1 MAYKLLYG
9 DEILYDPF
17 SGDTLIS
24 DAVMTGSTNAA
35 AYLDFTV
42 APNHL
47 LIDQIKERDKD
58 VELWSDDV
66 MLFRGFIS
74 DITENFDKSKDVTCV
89 NALEWLN
96 DVRLRTYTTDREE
109 YDEGRVSS
117 LAPGGLDELFQW
129 YIDEY
134 NSRQMNASRRFRVR
148 INQAGRLKT
157 PNWCDVSSSSF
168 EEVGA
173 AIENNILENGGYLLL
188 SYVGDELVL
197 DLYADVH
204 EANNQIIDFG
214 VNLLDFT
221 KTTDTDEQYTAI
233 IPSGYTPDLDPNATY
248 YIHIKYSVENPPS
261 AMEREITKPDGKK
274 ETIQIVTN
282 EFAQYIG
289 VYADLNSNDY
299 QGDTNIPP
307 DDEEAQKKNDLK
319 IINYYDWG
327 YFWGVKSTSQGYPV
341 TVKDN
346 GAVLYIHV
354 AYATNDD
361 GSEGFSHTDATN
373 RNYIGTYVDLV
384 GYDSLDY
391 TDYDWTARNPESKN
405 LGPEGS
411 LTYRPPQKAAQALT
425 VANIPDGVA
434 ANDSDFYKKGD
445 VVYCRSAVARYGYRE
460 TEWSDESIKNAQELR
475 DAAVVQL
482 RKIMKP
488 KTTIEVS
495 AVDLA
500 LFTDNGYD
508 HLDIGQAARVR
519 SRPHKVDEYLVVS
532 DINLDLSD
540 PSNTKYTLG
549 EGVDTLTGK
558 TSGYI
563 KQLNSGM
570 NTALDAMPGFSEDIK
585 NAAQDAEA
593 AKEAADKA
601 VIDTQEQFYQSTS
614 PVALAG
620 GQWDV
625 TQPVWREGT
634 YIWRRTL
641 VTYGD
646 MHTEWQPSENG
657 VCITGNTGEQGVPGA
672 PGKDGADGTDGLT
685 SYFHI
690 KYSNIPKPTE
700 PSDMLE
706 TPAKYIGTYVDF
718 SSLDSTDPS
727 KYTWSK
733 FEGDDGA
740 DGLPGVNGADGKTS
754 YLHIA
759 YANTPDGET
768 DFSVSES
775 ENKLYMGVCVDFN
788 EPDPMT
794 PSSYSWSRIK
804 GEDGQDGADG
814 QPGPQGEPG
823 ADGAPGK
830 TSYFHVK
837 YAPNGD
843 PSSGEMTET
852 PNTYIGTYVDFTE
865 ADSTDPTDYTWVKFE
880 GTDGA
885 DGIPGTNG
893 ADGKTSYLH
902 VAYANSA
909 NGSVG
914 FSTTDSTNK
923 QYLGQY
929 VDFTEEDSNSP
940 SAYSWTKIKGDK
952 GDQGD
957 KGEQGEQGVPGP
969 PGADGADGAPGK
981 TSYFHIKYSNVPK
994 PTSSDQMLETP
1005 AKYIGTYV
1013 DFNELDSTDPSKYT
1027 WSKFEGDNGA
1037 DGIPGT
1043 NGQDGKTSYL
1053 HVAYANSPDGSV
1065 DFSTT
1070 DSANKLYMG
1079 VCVDFNA
1086 SDPTTHTSY
1095 SWSRIKGEDGEPGRD
1110 GTDGQ
1115 PGPQGPPG
1123 ADGAP
1128 GKTSYFHV
1136 KYSPVPSP
1144 TADQMTETPD
1154 KYIGTYVDF
1163 TEADSTDP
1171 SDYTWSKFE
1180 GSDGQDGADGVPG
1193 TNGTD
1198 GKTSYLHMAY
1208 ANSAD
1213 GTVGFSTT
1221 DSTNKLYL
1229 GQYVDFTEEDSDD
1242 PNAYS
1247 WTKIKGDQGDQGE
1260 PGEPGAPGAP
1270 GADGNGIKSTN
1281 ISYQI
1286 GSSPT
1291 SPPTDETWLDDP
1303 PATTTAKPYLWTR
1316 TVITYDDDTTSTSYS
1331 VSSTM
1336 DSVVAGGE
1344 NLCYGTG
1351 KATVSGVGSG
1361 TAQNYYSAELP
1372 LNVDALNQL
1381 ANSVVSAGVDV
1392 KMNNATFSS
1401 GKAGA
1406 VITLVNESTTFS
1418 MTVECT
1424 ISGRTTYNGRIY
1436 TEAFL
1441 PSDFVIDDS
1450 SHVVLEIIGLVQGA
1464 CSVSK
1469 FKLERGNLPTSWSP
1483 APDEIASDSDIGSV
1497 EDDMNQQQE
1506 LIAQN
1511 QELIQKIQNSLATLV
1526 VDENGQSAMTQG
1538 PNGWTF
1544 SIGDIVSGVNDALSS
1559 AETLDQELGA
1569 VQGVVSGL
1577 QGSVEEISGKTSY
1590 ITIGQDEDGSP
1601 TLELGR
1607 TDSLFRVVI
1616 TNDEM
1621 AFMEG
1626 TNKIA
1631 YISNQQLYIR
1641 SSTVTNQL
1649 QIGQGDT
1656 AYVWE
1661 VHDNGNLGLKLL
1673 T

>member
-173 AIENNILENGGYLLL
+173 AIENNILDNGGYLLL
-188 SYVGDELVL
+188 SYVNDELVL

-261 AMEREITKPDGKK
+261 AMEREITGEGGKK

-657 VCITGNTGEQGVPGA
+657 VCITGNTGEQGVPGT

-740 DGLPGVNGADGKTS
+740 DGLPGVNGQDGKTS
-754 YLHIA
+754 YLHVA

-837 YAPNGD
+837 YAPND
-843 PSSGEMTET
+843 NPSSGEMSET

-865 ADSTDPTDYTWVKFE
+865 ADSTDPTDY
-880 GTDGA
+880 D
-885 DGIPGTNG
+885 
-893 ADGKTSYLH
+893 
-902 VAYANSA
+902 
-909 NGSVG
+909 
-914 FSTTDSTNK
+914 
-923 QYLGQY
+923 
-929 VDFTEEDSNSP
+929 
-940 SAYSWTKIKGDK
+940 
-952 GDQGD
+952 
-957 KGEQGEQGVPGP
+957 
-969 PGADGADGAPGK
+969 
-981 TSYFHIKYSNVPK
+981 
-994 PTSSDQMLETP
+994 
-1005 AKYIGTYV
+1005 
-1013 DFNELDSTDPSKYT
+1013 
-1027 WSKFEGDNGA
+1027 
-1037 DGIPGT
+1037 
-1043 NGQDGKTSYL
+1043 
-1053 HVAYANSPDGSV
+1053 
-1065 DFSTT
+1065 
-1070 DSANKLYMG
+1070 
-1079 VCVDFNA
+1079 
-1086 SDPTTHTSY
+1086 
-1095 SWSRIKGEDGEPGRD
+1095 
-1110 GTDGQ
+1110 
-1115 PGPQGPPG
+1115 
-1123 ADGAP
+1123 
-1128 GKTSYFHV
+1128 
-1136 KYSPVPSP
+1136 
-1144 TADQMTETPD
+1144 
-1154 KYIGTYVDF
+1154 
-1163 TEADSTDP
+1163 
-1171 SDYTWSKFE
+1171 WSKFE
-1180 GSDGQDGADGVPG
+1180 GSDGRDGADGVPG

-1229 GQYVDFTEEDSDD
+1229 GQYVDFTEEDSND

-1247 WTKIKGDQGDQGE
+1247 WTKIKGDQGE

-1381 ANSVVSAGVDV
+1381 ANSVISAGVDV

-1406 VITLVNESTTFS
+1406 VITLVNASTTFS

-1424 ISGRTTYNGRIY
+1424 ITGRTTYNGRIY

-1450 SHVVLEIIGLVQGA
+1450 SHVVLEIIGLVQGT

-1577 QGSVEEISGKTSY
+1577 QGSVEEIAGKTSY

>member
-173 AIENNILENGGYLLL
+173 AIENNILDNGGYLLL
-188 SYVGDELVL
+188 SYVNDELVL

-261 AMEREITKPDGKK
+261 AMEREITGEGGKK

-657 VCITGNTGEQGVPGA
+657 VCITGNTGEQGVPGT

-740 DGLPGVNGADGKTS
+740 DGLPGVNGQDGKTS
-754 YLHIA
+754 YLHVA

-804 GEDGQDGADG
+804 GKDGQDGADG

-837 YAPNGD
+837 YAPND
-843 PSSGEMTET
+843 NPSSGEMSET

-865 ADSTDPTDYTWVKFE
+865 ADSTDPTDYDWF
-880 GTDGA
+880 
-885 DGIPGTNG
+885 
-893 ADGKTSYLH
+893 
-902 VAYANSA
+902 
-909 NGSVG
+909 
-914 FSTTDSTNK
+914 
-923 QYLGQY
+923 
-929 VDFTEEDSNSP
+929 
-940 SAYSWTKIKGDK
+940 
-952 GDQGD
+952 
-957 KGEQGEQGVPGP
+957 
-969 PGADGADGAPGK
+969 
-981 TSYFHIKYSNVPK
+981 
-994 PTSSDQMLETP
+994 
-1005 AKYIGTYV
+1005 
-1013 DFNELDSTDPSKYT
+1013 
-1027 WSKFEGDNGA
+1027 
-1037 DGIPGT
+1037 
-1043 NGQDGKTSYL
+1043 
-1053 HVAYANSPDGSV
+1053 
-1065 DFSTT
+1065 
-1070 DSANKLYMG
+1070 
-1079 VCVDFNA
+1079 
-1086 SDPTTHTSY
+1086 
-1095 SWSRIKGEDGEPGRD
+1095 
-1110 GTDGQ
+1110 
-1115 PGPQGPPG
+1115 
-1123 ADGAP
+1123 
-1128 GKTSYFHV
+1128 
-1136 KYSPVPSP
+1136 
-1144 TADQMTETPD
+1144 
-1154 KYIGTYVDF
+1154 
-1163 TEADSTDP
+1163 
-1171 SDYTWSKFE
+1171 KFE
-1180 GSDGQDGADGVPG
+1180 GSDGRDGADGVPG

-1229 GQYVDFTEEDSDD
+1229 GQYVDFTEEDSND

-1247 WTKIKGDQGDQGE
+1247 WTKIKGDQGE

-1381 ANSVVSAGVDV
+1381 ANSVISAGVDV

-1406 VITLVNESTTFS
+1406 VITLVNASTTFS

-1424 ISGRTTYNGRIY
+1424 ITGRTTYNGRIY

-1450 SHVVLEIIGLVQGA
+1450 SHVVLEIIGLVQGT

-1577 QGSVEEISGKTSY
+1577 QGSVEEIAGKTSY

>member
-47 LIDQIKERDKD
+47 LIDKIKERDKD
-58 VELWSDDV
+58 VELWSDNV

-173 AIENNILENGGYLLL
+173 AIENNILDNGGYLLL
-188 SYVGDELVL
+188 SYVDDELVL

-261 AMEREITKPDGKK
+261 AMEREIKKPDGKK

-327 YFWGVKSTSQGYPV
+327 YFWGIKSANQGYPV

-361 GSEGFSHTDATN
+361 GSEGFSHSDATN
-373 RNYIGTYVDLV
+373 RGYIGTYVDLV

-391 TDYDWTARNPESKN
+391 TDYSWTARNPESHN

-460 TEWSDESIKNAQELR
+460 TEWSDESIKNAQQLR

-500 LFTDNGYD
+500 LFMDNGYD

-532 DINLDLSD
+532 DIHLDLSD

-646 MHTEWQPSENG
+646 MHTEWQPSEDG

-690 KYSNIPKPTE
+690 KYSNIPNPTE

-718 SSLDSTDPS
+718 SS
-727 KYTWSK
+727 
-733 FEGDDGA
+733 
-740 DGLPGVNGADGKTS
+740 
-754 YLHIA
+754 
-759 YANTPDGET
+759 
-768 DFSVSES
+768 
-775 ENKLYMGVCVDFN
+775 
-788 EPDPMT
+788 
-794 PSSYSWSRIK
+794 
-804 GEDGQDGADG
+804 
-814 QPGPQGEPG
+814 
-823 ADGAPGK
+823 
-830 TSYFHVK
+830 
-837 YAPNGD
+837 
-843 PSSGEMTET
+843 
-852 PNTYIGTYVDFTE
+852 
-865 ADSTDPTDYTWVKFE
+865 
-880 GTDGA
+880 
-885 DGIPGTNG
+885 
-893 ADGKTSYLH
+893 
-902 VAYANSA
+902 
-909 NGSVG
+909 
-914 FSTTDSTNK
+914 
-923 QYLGQY
+923 
-929 VDFTEEDSNSP
+929 
-940 SAYSWTKIKGDK
+940 
-952 GDQGD
+952 
-957 KGEQGEQGVPGP
+957 
-969 PGADGADGAPGK
+969 
-981 TSYFHIKYSNVPK
+981 
-994 PTSSDQMLETP
+994 
-1005 AKYIGTYV
+1005 
-1013 DFNELDSTDPSKYT
+1013 LDSTDPSKYT

-1070 DSANKLYMG
+1070 VSENKLYMG
-1079 VCVDFNA
+1079 VCVDFNS
-1086 SDPTTHTSY
+1086 SDPSTASSY

-1115 PGPQGPPG
+1115 PGPQGAPG

-1144 TADQMTETPD
+1144 SASQMTETPD

-1180 GSDGQDGADGVPG
+1180 GSDGRDGADGVPG

-1198 GKTSYLHMAY
+1198 GRTSYLHMAY

-1221 DSTNKLYL
+1221 DSKNKLYL
-1229 GQYVDFTEEDSDD
+1229 GQYVDFTEADSNS
-1242 PNAYS
+1242 PSAYS
-1247 WTKIKGDQGDQGE
+1247 WTKIKGDQGDKGEQGE
-1260 PGEPGAPGAP
+1260 PGAP

-1291 SPPTDETWLDDP
+1291 SPPTDGTWVDDP

-1344 NLCYGTG
+1344 NLCHGTG
-1351 KATVSGVGSG
+1351 KTTVSGVGSG

-1381 ANSVVSAGVDV
+1381 ANSVISAGVDV

-1450 SHVVLEIIGLVQGA
+1450 SHVVLEIIGLVNGT

-1497 EDDMNQQQE
+1497 EDDMNQHQE

-1511 QELIQKIQNSLATLV
+1511 QALIQKIQNSLATLV
-1526 VDENGQSAMTQG
+1526 VGENGQSAMTQG

-1544 SIGDIVSGVNDALSS
+1544 SIGDIVSGVNNALSS

-1590 ITIGQDEDGSP
+1590 ITIGQDEDGGP

>member
-47 LIDQIKERDKD
+47 LIDKIKERDKD
-58 VELWSDDV
+58 VELWSDNV

-173 AIENNILENGGYLLL
+173 AIENNILDNGGYLLL
-188 SYVGDELVL
+188 SYVDDELVL

-261 AMEREITKPDGKK
+261 AMEREIKKPDGKK

-327 YFWGVKSTSQGYPV
+327 YFWGIKSANQGYPV

-361 GSEGFSHTDATN
+361 GSEGFSHSDATN
-373 RNYIGTYVDLV
+373 RGYIGTYVDLV

-391 TDYDWTARNPESKN
+391 TDYSWTARNPESHN

-460 TEWSDESIKNAQELR
+460 TEWSDESIKNAQQLR

-500 LFTDNGYD
+500 LFMDNGYD

-532 DINLDLSD
+532 DIHLDLSD

-646 MHTEWQPSENG
+646 MHTEWQPSEDG
-657 VCITGNTGEQGVPGA
+657 VCITGNTGEHGVPGA

-690 KYSNIPKPTE
+690 KYSNIPNPTE

-718 SSLDSTDPS
+718 SS
-727 KYTWSK
+727 
-733 FEGDDGA
+733 
-740 DGLPGVNGADGKTS
+740 
-754 YLHIA
+754 
-759 YANTPDGET
+759 
-768 DFSVSES
+768 
-775 ENKLYMGVCVDFN
+775 
-788 EPDPMT
+788 
-794 PSSYSWSRIK
+794 
-804 GEDGQDGADG
+804 
-814 QPGPQGEPG
+814 
-823 ADGAPGK
+823 
-830 TSYFHVK
+830 
-837 YAPNGD
+837 
-843 PSSGEMTET
+843 
-852 PNTYIGTYVDFTE
+852 
-865 ADSTDPTDYTWVKFE
+865 
-880 GTDGA
+880 
-885 DGIPGTNG
+885 
-893 ADGKTSYLH
+893 
-902 VAYANSA
+902 
-909 NGSVG
+909 
-914 FSTTDSTNK
+914 
-923 QYLGQY
+923 
-929 VDFTEEDSNSP
+929 
-940 SAYSWTKIKGDK
+940 
-952 GDQGD
+952 
-957 KGEQGEQGVPGP
+957 
-969 PGADGADGAPGK
+969 
-981 TSYFHIKYSNVPK
+981 
-994 PTSSDQMLETP
+994 
-1005 AKYIGTYV
+1005 
-1013 DFNELDSTDPSKYT
+1013 LDSTDPSKYT

-1070 DSANKLYMG
+1070 VSENKLYMG
-1079 VCVDFNA
+1079 VCVDFNS
-1086 SDPTTHTSY
+1086 SDPSTASSY

-1115 PGPQGPPG
+1115 PGPQGAPG

-1144 TADQMTETPD
+1144 SASQMTETPD

-1180 GSDGQDGADGVPG
+1180 GSDGRDGADGVPG

-1198 GKTSYLHMAY
+1198 GRTSYLHMAY

-1221 DSTNKLYL
+1221 DSKNKLYL
-1229 GQYVDFTEEDSDD
+1229 GQYVDFTEADSNS
-1242 PNAYS
+1242 PSAYS
-1247 WTKIKGDQGDQGE
+1247 WTKIKGDQGDKGEQGE
-1260 PGEPGAPGAP
+1260 PGAP

-1291 SPPTDETWLDDP
+1291 SPPTDGTWVDDP

-1331 VSSTM
+1331 VSSTI

-1344 NLCYGTG
+1344 NLCHGTG
-1351 KATVSGVGSG
+1351 KTTVSGVGSG

-1381 ANSVVSAGVDV
+1381 ANSVISAGVDV

-1450 SHVVLEIIGLVQGA
+1450 SHVVLEIIGLVNGT

-1497 EDDMNQQQE
+1497 EDDMNQHQE

-1511 QELIQKIQNSLATLV
+1511 QALIQKIQNSLATLV
-1526 VDENGQSAMTQG
+1526 VGENGQSAMTQG

-1544 SIGDIVSGVNDALSS
+1544 SIGDIVSGVNNALSS

-1590 ITIGQDEDGSP
+1590 ITIGQDEDGGP

>member
-47 LIDQIKERDKD
+47 LIDKIKERDKD
-58 VELWSDDV
+58 VELWSDNV

-173 AIENNILENGGYLLL
+173 AIENNILDNGGYLLL
-188 SYVGDELVL
+188 SYVDDELVL

-261 AMEREITKPDGKK
+261 AMEREIKKPDGKK

-327 YFWGVKSTSQGYPV
+327 YFWGIKSANQGYPV

-361 GSEGFSHTDATN
+361 GSEGFSHSDATN
-373 RNYIGTYVDLV
+373 RGYIGTYVDLV

-391 TDYDWTARNPESKN
+391 TDYSWTARNPESHN

-460 TEWSDESIKNAQELR
+460 TEWSDESIKNAQQLR

-500 LFTDNGYD
+500 LFMDNGYD

-532 DINLDLSD
+532 DIHLDLSD

-646 MHTEWQPSENG
+646 MHTEWQPSEDG
-657 VCITGNTGEQGVPGA
+657 VCITGNTGEHGVPGA

-690 KYSNIPKPTE
+690 KYSNIPNPTE

-718 SSLDSTDPS
+718 SS
-727 KYTWSK
+727 
-733 FEGDDGA
+733 
-740 DGLPGVNGADGKTS
+740 
-754 YLHIA
+754 
-759 YANTPDGET
+759 
-768 DFSVSES
+768 
-775 ENKLYMGVCVDFN
+775 
-788 EPDPMT
+788 
-794 PSSYSWSRIK
+794 
-804 GEDGQDGADG
+804 
-814 QPGPQGEPG
+814 
-823 ADGAPGK
+823 
-830 TSYFHVK
+830 
-837 YAPNGD
+837 
-843 PSSGEMTET
+843 
-852 PNTYIGTYVDFTE
+852 
-865 ADSTDPTDYTWVKFE
+865 
-880 GTDGA
+880 
-885 DGIPGTNG
+885 
-893 ADGKTSYLH
+893 
-902 VAYANSA
+902 
-909 NGSVG
+909 
-914 FSTTDSTNK
+914 
-923 QYLGQY
+923 
-929 VDFTEEDSNSP
+929 
-940 SAYSWTKIKGDK
+940 
-952 GDQGD
+952 
-957 KGEQGEQGVPGP
+957 
-969 PGADGADGAPGK
+969 
-981 TSYFHIKYSNVPK
+981 
-994 PTSSDQMLETP
+994 
-1005 AKYIGTYV
+1005 
-1013 DFNELDSTDPSKYT
+1013 LDSTDPSKYT

-1070 DSANKLYMG
+1070 VSENKLYMG
-1079 VCVDFNA
+1079 VCVDFNS
-1086 SDPTTHTSY
+1086 SDPSTASSY

-1115 PGPQGPPG
+1115 PGPQGAPG

-1144 TADQMTETPD
+1144 SASQMTETPD

-1180 GSDGQDGADGVPG
+1180 GSDGRDGADGVPG

-1198 GKTSYLHMAY
+1198 GRTSYLHMAY

-1221 DSTNKLYL
+1221 DSKNKLYL
-1229 GQYVDFTEEDSDD
+1229 GQYVDFTEADSNS
-1242 PNAYS
+1242 PSAYS
-1247 WTKIKGDQGDQGE
+1247 WTKIKGDQGDKGEQGE
-1260 PGEPGAPGAP
+1260 PGAP

-1291 SPPTDETWLDDP
+1291 SPPTDGTWVDDP

-1344 NLCYGTG
+1344 NLCHGTG
-1351 KATVSGVGSG
+1351 KTTVSGVGSG

-1381 ANSVVSAGVDV
+1381 ANSVISAGVDV

-1450 SHVVLEIIGLVQGA
+1450 SHVVLEIIGLVNGT

-1497 EDDMNQQQE
+1497 EDDMNQHQE

-1511 QELIQKIQNSLATLV
+1511 QALIQKIQNSLATLV
-1526 VDENGQSAMTQG
+1526 VGENGQSAMTQG

-1544 SIGDIVSGVNDALSS
+1544 SIGDIVSGVNNALSS

-1590 ITIGQDEDGSP
+1590 ITIGQDEDGGP

>member
-24 DAVMTGSTNAA
+24 DAVMTGSTNTA

-47 LIDQIKERDKD
+47 LIDKIKERDKD

-74 DITENFDKSKDVTCV
+74 DIEENFDKSKDVTCV

-96 DVRLRTYTTDREE
+96 DIRLRTYTTDREE

-117 LAPGGLDELFQW
+117 LAPGGLEELFQW

-157 PNWCDVSSSSF
+157 PNWCDISSTSF
-168 EEVGA
+168 EEVGT
-173 AIENNILENGGYLLL
+173 AIENHILENGGYLLL
-188 SYVGDELVL
+188 SYVHDELVL

-204 EANNQIIDFG
+204 EANNQVIDFG

-261 AMEREITKPDGKK
+261 AMDREITGADGKK

-282 EFAQYIG
+282 SYAQYIG
-289 VYADLNSNDY
+289 VYADLNPNDY

-307 DDEEAQKKNDLK
+307 DDEEAQKQNDLK

-327 YFWGVKSTSQGYPV
+327 YFWGVKSASQGYPV

-373 RNYIGTYVDLV
+373 RGYIGTYVDLV
-384 GYDSLDY
+384 GYNSLDY
-391 TDYDWTARNPESKN
+391 ADYNWTERNPESNN

-434 ANDSDFYKKGD
+434 ANDADFIKKGD
-445 VVYCRSAVARYGYRE
+445 VVYCRSAVNRYGYRE

-475 DAAVVQL
+475 DASVVQL

-519 SRPHKVDEYLVVS
+519 SLLHNVDEYLVVS
-532 DINLDLSD
+532 DITLDLSD

-570 NTALDAMPGFSEDIK
+570 NTALDAMPGFSEEIK

-672 PGKDGADGTDGLT
+672 PGKDGADGTDGMT

-690 KYSNIPKPTE
+690 KYSNVVKPTS
-700 PSDMLE
+700 PDQMLE

-718 SSLDSTDPS
+718 SSLDSTDPT

-740 DGLPGVNGADGKTS
+740 AGLPGKNGIDGKTS
-754 YLHIA
+754 YLHVA
-759 YANTPDGET
+759 YANTPDGNT

-775 ENKLYMGVCVDFN
+775 QNKLYMGVCVDFN
-788 EPDPMT
+788 QTDPTT

-804 GEDGQDGADG
+804 GEDGQDGQDGADG
-814 QPGPQGEPG
+814 QPGPQGAPG

-843 PSSGEMTET
+843 PSSSEMSET
-852 PNTYIGTYVDFTE
+852 PN
-865 ADSTDPTDYTWVKFE
+865 
-880 GTDGA
+880 
-885 DGIPGTNG
+885 
-893 ADGKTSYLH
+893 
-902 VAYANSA
+902 
-909 NGSVG
+909 
-914 FSTTDSTNK
+914 
-923 QYLGQY
+923 
-929 VDFTEEDSNSP
+929 
-940 SAYSWTKIKGDK
+940 
-952 GDQGD
+952 
-957 KGEQGEQGVPGP
+957 
-969 PGADGADGAPGK
+969 
-981 TSYFHIKYSNVPK
+981 
-994 PTSSDQMLETP
+994 
-1005 AKYIGTYV
+1005 
-1013 DFNELDSTDPSKYT
+1013 
-1027 WSKFEGDNGA
+1027 
-1037 DGIPGT
+1037 
-1043 NGQDGKTSYL
+1043 
-1053 HVAYANSPDGSV
+1053 
-1065 DFSTT
+1065 
-1070 DSANKLYMG
+1070 
-1079 VCVDFNA
+1079 
-1086 SDPTTHTSY
+1086 
-1095 SWSRIKGEDGEPGRD
+1095 
-1110 GTDGQ
+1110 
-1115 PGPQGPPG
+1115 
-1123 ADGAP
+1123 
-1128 GKTSYFHV
+1128 
-1136 KYSPVPSP
+1136 
-1144 TADQMTETPD
+1144 

-1171 SDYTWSKFE
+1171 SDYTWVKFE
-1180 GSDGQDGADGVPG
+1180 GTDGADGIPG
-1193 TNGTD
+1193 KNGTD

-1221 DSTNKLYL
+1221 DSKNKLYL
-1229 GQYVDFTEEDSDD
+1229 GQYVDFTEEDSES
-1242 PNAYS
+1242 PSAYS
-1247 WTKIKGDQGDQGE
+1247 WTKIKGDQGDKGEQGE
-1260 PGEPGAPGAP
+1260 PGQP

-1316 TVITYDDDTTSTSYS
+1316 TVVTYDDNTTSTSYS

-1351 KATVSGVGSG
+1351 KAIVAGVGSG

-1381 ANSVVSAGVDV
+1381 ANSVISAGVDV
-1392 KMNNATFSS
+1392 EMKNATFSS

-1406 VITLVNESTTFS
+1406 VITLVNESTSFS
-1418 MTVECT
+1418 MVVECT
-1424 ISGRTTYNGRIY
+1424 ITGRTTYNGRIY

-1450 SHVVLEIIGLVQGA
+1450 SHVVLEIIGLVNGT

-1469 FKLERGNLPTSWSP
+1469 FKIERGNLPTSWSP

-1497 EDDMNQQQE
+1497 EDDINNQKD

-1511 QELIQKIQNSLATLV
+1511 QALIQKIQNSLATLV

-1577 QGSVEEISGKTSY
+1577 QGSVDEIAGKTSY
-1590 ITIGQDEDGSP
+1590 ITIGQDEEGGP